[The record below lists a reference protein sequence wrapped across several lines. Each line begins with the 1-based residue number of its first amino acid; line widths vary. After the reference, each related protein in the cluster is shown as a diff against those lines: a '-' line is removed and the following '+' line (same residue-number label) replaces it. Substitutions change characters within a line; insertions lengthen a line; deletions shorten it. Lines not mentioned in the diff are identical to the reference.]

1 MIQNQVN
8 PISSN
13 LPAWLCFLFLFILG
27 MLVRVNEKDM
37 TKEFENSSFV
47 FLNQNMSVQWENQT
61 LSASFLQTCEYNY
74 IIDLF
79 NHCELNL
86 KQKTRLWIST
96 CNYKI
101 LNWLFCCS
109 KRCLF

>member
-1 MIQNQVN
+1 
-8 PISSN
+8 
-13 LPAWLCFLFLFILG
+13 

-74 IIDLF
+74 IIDLYK
-79 NHCELNL
+79 HCELNL
-86 KQKTRLWIST
+86 KQKTRL
-96 CNYKI
+96 
-101 LNWLFCCS
+101 
-109 KRCLF
+109 

>member
-1 MIQNQVN
+1 
-8 PISSN
+8 
-13 LPAWLCFLFLFILG
+13 

-74 IIDLF
+74 IIDLY

-86 KQKTRLWIST
+86 KQKNKALDI
-96 CNYKI
+96 YM
-101 LNWLFCCS
+101 
-109 KRCLF
+109 